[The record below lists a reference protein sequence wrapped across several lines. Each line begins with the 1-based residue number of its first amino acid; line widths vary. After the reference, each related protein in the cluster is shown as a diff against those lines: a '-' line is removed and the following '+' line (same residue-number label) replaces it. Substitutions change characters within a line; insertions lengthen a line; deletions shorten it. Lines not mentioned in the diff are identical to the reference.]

1 MSERRSRK
9 RLFNIVDIII
19 ILLVIVAGIV
29 GAKLF
34 LGGGAQE
41 AASVN
46 TKTYSYVVTG
56 HGVVEETANFPK
68 VGSKAF
74 NSSTSEYLGTIT
86 EVSTEPYTEIMYS
99 RETEKYEKVPV
110 TGYSNISV
118 TIEGNGTETE
128 KDIIVE
134 GTTVKVGALLNVKG
148 KGYAFSG
155 IIMEVRDGE

>member
-19 ILLVIVAGIV
+19 ILLVIVAGLV

-34 LGGGAQE
+34 LGGGAE
-41 AASVN
+41 ELGAAQ

-56 HGVVEETANFPK
+56 HGVVEETVNFPEI
-68 VGSKAF
+68 GGKAF
-74 NSSTSEYLGTIT
+74 NSSTSAYLGTVT
-86 EVSTEPYTEIMYS
+86 EVSAVPYTETMYN
-99 RETEKYEKVPV
+99 RETETYEKVPV

-134 GTTVKVGALLNVKG
+134 GTVVKVGSLLNVKG

-155 IIMEVRDGE
+155 VIMEVRDGE